1 MTPKVSLDNK
11 PDLPYTNAVL
21 LESMRIA
28 TIVPMALPHVTTED
42 IEVKEFIIPKD
53 SIIFPD
59 ILNVH
64 YDPGHWKDPET
75 FNPDRFYDE
84 ATNTF
89 KNDDHL
95 IPFSVGKRYCLG
107 QSLAEKEYFLFFA
120 NLFQTFRFS
129 MAPGKGLPPI
139 GKNVGTA
146 VGILRGVPLYEVI
159 LNKRI

>member
-1 MTPKVSLDNK
+1 MCKKVSLDNK

-64 YDPGHWKDPET
+64 YDPEHWTDPEI
-75 FNPDRFYDE
+75 
-84 ATNTF
+84 F
-89 KNDDHL
+89 K
-95 IPFSVGKRYCLG
+95 IY
-107 QSLAEKEYFLFFA
+107 
-120 NLFQTFRFS
+120 
-129 MAPGKGLPPI
+129 
-139 GKNVGTA
+139 
-146 VGILRGVPLYEVI
+146 
-159 LNKRI
+159 